1 MTGLL
6 LVLAMAVSP
15 VAQDPAAP
23 AAPPVPQDAPATK
36 VAPPPAPASMTP
48 DEFRDNIN
56 IMEGLLA
63 AAVANGARKIQA
75 ANPGV
80 SLVATGNPRAR
91 GFVLDGY
98 GLFFDVEIPELSGS
112 VELTMQLLQKEMQKQ
127 FDDRAKRDDP
137 ARRTSSAQ
145 SVAALDDPDPNEAY
159 REAVITSIVGAM
171 LDYSKSLNVQ
181 PNEWLTVGLRSSE
194 LPNMQVGIRDSRTV
208 ILRLKG
214 NDLADYLASRVSKSD
229 AIKRVDKRVF

>member
-1 MTGLL
+1 
-6 LVLAMAVSP
+6 
-15 VAQDPAAP
+15 
-23 AAPPVPQDAPATK
+23 
-36 VAPPPAPASMTP
+36 MTP
-48 DEFRDNIN
+48 EEFRDNIN

-112 VELTMQLLQKEMQKQ
+112 VELTMQLLQKELQKQ
-127 FDDRAKRDDP
+127 IDDRAKRDDQNGP
-137 ARRTSSAQ
+137 ARRTSSSQ
-145 SVAALDDPDPNEAY
+145 GVVASDDPDPNAAY

-194 LPNMQVGIRDSRTV
+194 MPSMQVGIRDSRTV